1 MKRHIRTEIQLTAGV
16 LAVLTPWL
24 GTEACAYKS
33 TPVKEGATVQG
44 TATVTVTETTPAPQ
58 EFELRRFP
66 DHEYCSKLSDGY
78 GYRLLREVTVRPD
91 GGLKDVV
98 VVVEGVERGK
108 PFTVTN
114 AKVEAKLC
122 QFLPFVTV
130 ISNTRRVT
138 VFNHDPVPHDI
149 QGLAPDQS
157 GNEKVFSR
165 PSLRARGTTDL
176 VRLAKGHHVFT
187 MQCSMHPYMH
197 NWGYAVDNPY
207 YAVTDATG
215 SFSIQDLPPGTY
227 RLKAWHPILGT
238 PEQGFT
244 VAPNETISLELS
256 FEPTSE
262 E

>member
-1 MKRHIRTEIQLTAGV
+1 MKRHTRTGIQLTAGV

-24 GTEACAYKS
+24 GTEAYAYKS
-33 TPVKEGATVQG
+33 APVKKGATVQG
-44 TATVTVTETTPAPQ
+44 TVTVPVTETAPAPQ

-66 DHEYCSKLSDGY
+66 DYEYCSKLSDGY
-78 GYRLLREVTVRPD
+78 GYRLLREVAVRAD

-108 PFTVTN
+108 PFTVAN

-149 QGLAPDQS
+149 QGLAPDQP

-165 PSLRARGTTDL
+165 PSLRARGTTDP

-187 MQCSMHPYMH
+187 MQCSMHPYMQ

-215 SFSIQDLPPGTY
+215 SFTIEDLPPGTY
-227 RLKAWHPILGT
+227 HLKAWHPFLGT
-238 PEQGFT
+238 QEQEIT
-244 VAPNETISLELS
+244 VGPNETISLELS
-256 FEPTSE
+256 FEAKF
-262 E
+262 

>member
-44 TATVTVTETTPAPQ
+44 TVTVTFTETTPAPQ

-157 GNEKVFSR
+157 GNERVFSR
-165 PSLRARGTTDL
+165 PSLRAKGTTNL
-176 VRLAKGHHVFT
+176 VRLA
-187 MQCSMHPYMH
+187 
-197 NWGYAVDNPY
+197 
-207 YAVTDATG
+207 
-215 SFSIQDLPPGTY
+215 
-227 RLKAWHPILGT
+227 
-238 PEQGFT
+238 
-244 VAPNETISLELS
+244 
-256 FEPTSE
+256 
-262 E
+262 